1 MKKLLLITGDLACGK
16 TTFAKLLSKRYDTN
30 LYFKDSLKE
39 LLGDT
44 VGFTDR
50 ASNLKLSKAAVQVMV
65 HIFSEFAAM
74 GKNLILEANFRSH
87 ELERLQQALLEEEES
102 SSAQDDTPL
111 ELETD
116 IADTEYYRNYAGTVR
131 VYNTDRTDVDLEEYS
146 REVYKARRPGLT
158 ILVCLLILL
167 TGVLAVLVLWLLGRT
182 GGWL

>member
-1 MKKLLLITGDLACGK
+1 MRRET
-16 TTFAKLLSKRYDTN
+16 
-30 LYFKDSLKE
+30 
-39 LLGDT
+39 
-44 VGFTDR
+44 
-50 ASNLKLSKAAVQVMV
+50 QQ
-65 HIFSEFAAM
+65 
-74 GKNLILEANFRSH
+74 
-87 ELERLQQALLEEEES
+87 ELERLQQALLEEEEAAS
-102 SSAQDDTPL
+102 TQDDTPL

-146 REVYKARRPGLT
+146 RKVYKARRPGLT